1 MVRTLG
7 QPVLRLRRDVEKL
20 SFRVHVPQGG

>member
-1 MVRTLG
+1 MECTLG
-7 QPVLRLRRDVEKL
+7 QPVHGLCSNVVKL